1 MKLQDTLFIIPARG
15 GSKGLPRKNIL
26 PLGGKPLICHSI
38 DAARGLSDDRH
49 ICVST
54 DDAEI
59 KKVVEDYGLP
69 LPFVRPAELATDTA
83 GSREVLLHALDFYQH
98 TLGRSYTRICL
109 LQPTSPLRKAR
120 HIEEAMQLWQDDL
133 DMVVSVR
140 ESKANPYFNLFEE
153 EEGYLK
159 KSKPG
164 NYIRRQEAPRY
175 GNTTSHLYHQAG
187 CAEKPAYRS
196 IRQGAQVCDERGR
209 FCRSRHGTRL
219 PPAATALYK
228 KISCPFRANSPGQ
241 PGQFKELVPREQ
253 PRAA

>member
-164 NYIRRQEAPRY
+164 NYIRRQEAPPVWEY
-175 GNTTSHLYHQAG
+175 NGAIYI
-187 CAEKPAYRS
+187 
-196 IRQGAQVCDERGR
+196 IR
-209 FCRSRHGTRL
+209 
-219 PPAATALYK
+219 PAALKSLPIA
-228 KISCPFRANSPGQ
+228 
-241 PGQFKELVPREQ
+241 QFGKVRKYVMSEADSVDLDTELDYRLLQQLFEKSTD
-253 PRAA
+253 

>member
-1 MKLQDTLFIIPARG
+1 MEASPIY
-15 GSKGLPRKNIL
+15 
-26 PLGGKPLICHSI
+26 HSI

-140 ESKANPYFNLFEE
+140 ESKANPYFTLFEE

-164 NYIRRQEAPRY
+164 NYIRRQEAPPVWEY
-175 GNTTSHLYHQAG
+175 NGAIYI
-187 CAEKPAYRS
+187 
-196 IRQGAQVCDERGR
+196 IR
-209 FCRSRHGTRL
+209 
-219 PPAATALYK
+219 PAALKSLPIA
-228 KISCPFRANSPGQ
+228 
-241 PGQFKELVPREQ
+241 QFGKVRKYVMSEADSVDLDTELDYRLLQ
-253 PRAA
+253 QLFTKR

>member
-164 NYIRRQEAPRY
+164 NYIRRQEAPPVWEY
-175 GNTTSHLYHQAG
+175 NGAIYI
-187 CAEKPAYRS
+187 
-196 IRQGAQVCDERGR
+196 IR
-209 FCRSRHGTRL
+209 
-219 PPAATALYK
+219 PAALKSLPIA
-228 KISCPFRANSPGQ
+228 
-241 PGQFKELVPREQ
+241 QFGKVRKYVMSEADSVDLDTELDYRLLQ
-253 PRAA
+253 QLFTKR

>member
-1 MKLQDTLFIIPARG
+1 M
-15 GSKGLPRKNIL
+15 
-26 PLGGKPLICHSI
+26 
-38 DAARGLSDDRH
+38 
-49 ICVST
+49 
-54 DDAEI
+54 
-59 KKVVEDYGLP
+59 VEDYGLP

-164 NYIRRQEAPRY
+164 NYIRRQEAPPVWEY
-175 GNTTSHLYHQAG
+175 NGAIYI
-187 CAEKPAYRS
+187 
-196 IRQGAQVCDERGR
+196 IR
-209 FCRSRHGTRL
+209 
-219 PPAATALYK
+219 PAALKSLPIA
-228 KISCPFRANSPGQ
+228 
-241 PGQFKELVPREQ
+241 QFGKVRKYVMSEADSVDLDTELDYRLLQ
-253 PRAA
+253 QLFTKR